1 MLLLFNSH
9 EKSDAPVKNGTTCTE
24 SYLEIKMERVVPI
37 FTDTKNS
44 KAPTKTIFSSILGKG
59 CCVFLKFK
67 NHKQTPNLDPWKT
80 LQIDSPKPTSCR
92 WKWLGDD
99 PFLLG
104 QSAKACNAATSKANL
119 AFLGGKDG
127 KVGQLVQKDPSG
139 DVEIVMPLISIYIY
153 MMGGLPSRNQH
164 STWKQA
170 NPKGKSCSNFY
181 LFRGHVSLREYKCEE
196 TCTFTISW
204 TINKLHPNSSQSLSY
219 LKASR

>member
-67 NHKQTPNLDPWKT
+67 NHKQTPDLDPWKT

-139 DVEIVMPLISIYIY
+139 DVEIVMPLISIYIWWEGY
-153 MMGGLPSRNQH
+153 PPGTNIAHENRPTQKESHVPTSICSGAMLVCGSINVKKPVHLQFPEPSTNCIQTHLNH
-164 STWKQA
+164 S
-170 NPKGKSCSNFY
+170 
-181 LFRGHVSLREYKCEE
+181 H
-196 TCTFTISW
+196 I
-204 TINKLHPNSSQSLSY
+204 
-219 LKASR
+219 